1 MSYAGKILKVDLNS
15 KIIKPIEL
23 DPRLQKGYF
32 GGEGFG
38 IKILYDITEPN
49 VHPLSS
55 KNPFILACGTF
66 AGLPIP
72 ASLYGVFAKSPQT
85 NFLGEAFAK
94 GMFAPELKYAGYDG
108 IVILGKAK
116 HPSYIYI
123 EDDEVNLFSATDL
136 WGKDTLTTIRELYS
150 RHKGAQLLCIG
161 PAGENC
167 VSFACIENDFG
178 RHAGRT
184 GLGAVLGSKNIKA
197 IVVKGSKG
205 LKVYDENKF
214 VEELEYIW
222 KEEFSEKTEKYRLY
236 GTPGSVIGINNAKAM
251 PTKDWHKN
259 YVAFAEKISGE
270 TMKREIVSKELA
282 CLGCFVACRKISK
295 INEDKYVEGPEYETI
310 YSFGTNCLVSDL
322 KGIAELH
329 FFSDL
334 LGLDAISAGAISAF
348 AIDLF
353 ERGILKEEDLGFKLK
368 YGDVEAIKKFLSL
381 IAERKGVGDI
391 FARGIKFASEK
402 FRAKD
407 IAVHTKGL
415 EPPGYDARILESMA
429 ISYATSRRGACHLR
443 AGAYEID
450 LKGEKRKIEEK
461 VSEIIYR
468 ENLYVLYD
476 SFGICKF
483 MRRFIDE
490 NYLSKLCR
498 IILGWRIYPN
508 QLLERGAKIIDLARK
523 YNVREGLT
531 IEDDILPDRFFEEEV
546 NGKKL
551 DKKVFLRAL
560 KLYYKLRNWGEDGVP
575 R

>member
-1 MSYAGKILKVDLNS
+1 MSYAGKILKVDLNT
-15 KIIKPIEL
+15 KTIKSIEL
-23 DPRLQKGYF
+23 DPRLCKRYL

-38 IKILYDITEPN
+38 IKILYDVSEKD

-55 KNPFILACGTF
+55 KNPFILMCGAF

-108 IVILGKAK
+108 IVIFGRAK

-123 EDDEVNLFSATDL
+123 EDEEISLFSASDL
-136 WGKDTLTTIRELYS
+136 WGKDTLTTIGELMK
-150 RHKGAQLLCIG
+150 RHKGAQVLCIG

-197 IVVKGSKG
+197 IVVRGSKS

-214 VEELEYIW
+214 LEELEYIW
-222 KEEFSEKTEKYRLY
+222 KEEFSEKTEKYRVY
-236 GTPGSVIGINNAKAM
+236 GTPGGVTGINKARAL
-251 PTKDWHKN
+251 PTRNWHGDH
-259 YVAFAEKISGE
+259 VDFVEQISGE
-270 TMKREIVSKELA
+270 RMKEELVVKELA
-282 CLGCFVACRKISK
+282 CLGCFVACRKISQVDG
-295 INEDKYVEGPEYETI
+295 DKFVEGPEYETI
-310 YSFGTNCLVSDL
+310 YSFGADCLIPDL
-322 KGIAELH
+322 KKIAELH
-329 FFSDL
+329 LFADL
-334 LGLDAISAGAISAF
+334 LGIDAISAGAISAF

-353 ERGILKEEDLGFKLK
+353 ERGIIKKEELGFELR
-368 YGDVEAIKKFLSL
+368 YGDVEAIKKFLRL
-381 IAERKGVGDI
+381 VAYREGIGDI
-391 FARGIKFASEK
+391 FARGIKFAAEK
-402 FRAKD
+402 FKARE
-407 IAVHTKGL
+407 IAIHVKGL
-415 EPPGYDARILESMA
+415 EPPGYEARTLESMA
-429 ISYATSRRGACHLR
+429 ISYAVSRRGACHLR

-450 LKGEKRKIEEK
+450 LRGGKLSLEEK
-461 VSEIIYR
+461 VREIVHK

-483 MRRFIDE
+483 MRRFVDE
-490 NYLSKLCR
+490 NYLAKLCR
-498 IILGWRIYPN
+498 IILGWRVYPN
-508 QLLERGAKIIDLARK
+508 QLLEKGAQIVTLARK

-531 IEDDILPDRFFEEEV
+531 MKDDMLPDRFFEEEV

-551 DKKVFLRAL
+551 DKKVFLEAL
-560 KLYYKLRNWGEDGVP
+560 KLYYKLRGWDERGIP